1 MPTLGFSSVLA
12 RLSQQNPWTLQPRFL
27 TLDDLPS
34 LEEIEDILAKQQL
47 EFREIP
53 KPAKNGAGKA
63 SPGQEPARAALV
75 AEASMVIAAGGIK
88 QAPPEPPHGATD

>member
-1 MPTLGFSSVLA
+1 MPTSLPNAGCNALGTC
-12 RLSQQNPWTLQPRFL
+12 WLQFL
-27 TLDDLPS
+27 TFDDLPS
-34 LEEIEDILAKQQL
+34 LEEIKDILAKQQL